1 MTERTER
8 VPAASPGGPRLGRRG
23 LLTLAG
29 LATLPAACSREPAAE
44 AAPPAPASL
53 ASPAPVSSIAP
64 AATTTLPSSASASPS
79 ASASKAAKAPPVSHG
94 GGPVPFKSGQV
105 RLGAWLSLSGKSLS
119 QSLAL
124 RRQQLGRD
132 YGIVHIFCAW
142 NEHFERPAIGDSTL
156 MISWTGIKY
165 AEINNG
171 SNDSVIAAAA
181 RNLAGQGKPTLLR
194 WGWEMN
200 GDWFEWD
207 GTHNGQDT
215 AGFIKAWKRMHGIFR
230 DEGADNVAWN
240 WSPNWNSG
248 PNVSWNKMQRY
259 YPGDAYVDWVGVSA
273 YNFDG
278 ESPKTLLTPIV
289 SGYGGRKPII
299 ISETASID
307 HGGNTKANWIGDL
320 SAYVRATPQIGALCW
335 FDTDTQSDS
344 AHNFRIDTSSA
355 SLAAF
360 RTLARTSRFA
370 G

>member
-1 MTERTER
+1 MT
-8 VPAASPGGPRLGRRG
+8 VAPASGPRLGRRG
-23 LLTLAG
+23 LLTIAA
-29 LATLPAACSREPAAE
+29 LATLPAACGRQPAAAE
-44 AAPPAPASL
+44 TAAPPVGLQSAP
-53 ASPAPVSSIAP
+53 PVSSIAP
-64 AATTTLPSSASASPS
+64 AATVTASAPASPSPS
-79 ASASKAAKAPPVSHG
+79 ASASAKTEKAAPASRG
-94 GGPVPFKSGQV
+94 GGPVPFKSGQA
-105 RLGAWLSLSGKSLS
+105 RLGAWLSLRGKSLS

-132 YGIVHIFCAW
+132 YDIVHIFCAW
-142 NEHFERPAIGDSTL
+142 NEHFERPAIGGSTL
-156 MISWTGIKY
+156 MISWTGVKY
-165 AEINNG
+165 DEINNG
-171 SNDSVIAAAA
+171 SNDSLIAAAA
-181 RNLAGQGKPTLLR
+181 RNLARQGAPTLLR

-200 GDWFEWD
+200 GNWFEWD
-207 GTHNGQDT
+207 GTHNGQNT

-278 ESPKTLLTPIV
+278 ESPRTLLAPIV
-289 SGYGGRKPII
+289 NAYGGRKPII
-299 ISETASID
+299 LSETASID
-307 HGGNTKANWIGDL
+307 HGGNSKAAWTADL

-344 AHNFRIDTSSA
+344 VHNFRIDSSSA

-360 RTLARTSRFA
+360 RTMARTSRFS